1 MTKILTRM
9 GDNSNVEFT
18 MDELRQEFIDGSEFA
33 AKKASAMAGVPDW
46 TVSAM
51 EAGAQVDILPA
62 DIYFKSMAQ
71 AILASDETI
80 AKNPQLVQKL
90 VRATI
95 KGMKDIMA
103 DPKAATTVYVAH
115 LPVHK
120 GKEASIQKA
129 FELFN
134 KYVYAAQKVPGTMD
148 EARLGELQKFYVTNG
163 VVPKETP
170 LKDLYTNQFVT
181 AK

>member
-1 MTKILTRM
+1 
-9 GDNSNVEFT
+9 
-18 MDELRQEFIDGSEFA
+18 
-33 AKKASAMAGVPDW
+33 MAGVPDW

-51 EAGAQVDILPA
+51 DAGAQVDILPA

-80 AKNPQLVQKL
+80 AKNPQLIQKL
-90 VRATI
+90 VRATL

-103 DPKAATTVYVAH
+103 DPKAATAVYVNH
-115 LPVHK
+115 VPVHK

-148 EARLGELQKFYVTNG
+148 EARLAAGESAEEGAGRRSHSCRINSNKARAALEDGSPARRMIQSGRPSTISDDN
-163 VVPKETP
+163 PD
-170 LKDLYTNQFVT
+170 LK
-181 AK
+181 